1 MRLPIAL
8 LLGLVV
14 SFSGSAF
21 ASPGAGRERIAV
33 AAFEVTGE
41 PLSAEAQ
48 GRLRNSLRGGLAAGF
63 EVVPDAEVDRAID
76 AAGIRGCDTLACI
89 RRLGEAVFVR
99 RAVTARIQVLGP
111 SNFKTS
117 LELIDL
123 PTDKRYKASDPCFA
137 CTLQE
142 VNDGIS
148 NAAASLKTQLDAA
161 EAPPPPPHP
170 PGPTEKPYRRNVPLL
185 AVGGVA
191 SALGV
196 AGLVVGI
203 VEVTRNGD
211 ICPAA
216 LAPDVC
222 VRHRDTTNGIAFGFA
237 TGVPLL
243 VAGVIMTYYG
253 MRYPQRRAHAGL
265 MPSLRGAAQL
275 GWSF

>member
-1 MRLPIAL
+1 MRVA
-8 LLGLVV
+8 LGLVV
-14 SFSGSAF
+14 LASSALICDH
-21 ASPGAGRERIAV
+21 AVAANGRERVAI

-48 GRLRNSLRGGLAAGF
+48 ARLRNSLRGGLAAGF
-63 EVVPDAEVDRAID
+63 EVVSDTDVDRAID

-89 RRLGEAVFVR
+89 RRIGEAVFVR

-123 PTDKRYKASDPCFA
+123 PTDKRYKATDPCAA

-161 EAPPPPPHP
+161 EAPPQIGSGNGSDKTPA
-170 PGPTEKPYRRNVPLL
+170 YRRNLPLL

-191 SALGV
+191 GALGV
-196 AGLVVGI
+196 AGIVVGI

-211 ICPAA
+211 LCGAMVPGGGICE
-216 LAPDVC
+216 
-222 VRHRDTTNGIAFGFA
+222 RRRDTTTGIAVGFA

-243 VAGVIMTYYG
+243 VAGVVLTYYG
-253 MRYPQRRAHAGL
+253 MRYPVRRAHASL
-265 MPSLRGAAQL
+265 LPSIRSGQL
-275 GWSF
+275 SFTF